1 MLLLPHGTL
10 PAAPR
15 LLVALLLLL
24 EAAALA
30 EGAHVIHVGGA
41 LLVALGSGR
50 CGALVARRLARAM
63 RLAAL
68 ALRVAALAA
77 FAAPAPPMAPK

>member
-10 PAAPR
+10 PATPR
-15 LLVALLLLL
+15 SLVALLLLL
-24 EAAALA
+24 EVAALA
-30 EGAHVIHVGGA
+30 KGAHVVHVGGA

-50 CGALVARRLARAM
+50 RGALVARRLARAM

-77 FAAPAPPMAPK
+77 FAAPAPPM